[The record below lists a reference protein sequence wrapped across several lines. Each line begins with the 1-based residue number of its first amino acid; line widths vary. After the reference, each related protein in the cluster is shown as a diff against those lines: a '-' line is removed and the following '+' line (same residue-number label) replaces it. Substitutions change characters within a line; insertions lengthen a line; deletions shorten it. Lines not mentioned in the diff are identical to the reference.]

1 MRRSGAAR
9 DVARMARVALLA
21 LGVCS
26 GFAGCTGS
34 LFQSKAAPP
43 AVYMLSANLGT
54 AAGAPAVP
62 ADLAVLRPR
71 IRSGLETDRV
81 AVLYPDRHLD
91 YLADVRWSGPLDQV
105 VQDLA
110 LRAFDTGAHL
120 RTVSSDSSAFVSGY
134 WLEIEVTDFQA
145 EYSAAVSAPTIHVH
159 LLARVGGSGD
169 RRILGRFA
177 ADARETA
184 SDNRVSAIVDAYERA
199 ADAALAQIVASTSRA
214 LTDSLEACRTCANVA
229 PVGR

>member
-1 MRRSGAAR
+1 MRRSRAPRDFARIARAA
-9 DVARMARVALLA
+9 ALIA
-21 LGVCS
+21 LGACS
-26 GFAGCTGS
+26 GFPGCTGS

-71 IRSGLETDRV
+71 IRPGLETDRV

-110 LRAFDTGAHL
+110 VRAFATGARL
-120 RTVSSDSSAFVSGY
+120 RTVGTDSSAFTSSY

-145 EYSAAVSAPTIHVH
+145 EYPAAGSAPTIHVH
-159 LLARVGGSGD
+159 LLARVGGAGD
-169 RRILGRFA
+169 RRIVGSFDA
-177 ADARETA
+177 SARETA
-184 SDNRVSAIVDAYERA
+184 SGNRVSAIVDAYERA

-214 LTDSLEACRTCANVA
+214 LTGNLEQR
-229 PVGR
+229 